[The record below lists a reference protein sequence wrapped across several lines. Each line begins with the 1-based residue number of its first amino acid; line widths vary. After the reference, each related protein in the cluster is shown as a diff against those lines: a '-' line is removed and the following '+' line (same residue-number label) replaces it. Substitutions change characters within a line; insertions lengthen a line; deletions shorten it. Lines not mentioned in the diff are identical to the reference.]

1 MLLPPKK
8 YRPALVLLLL
18 LGTFFG
24 CWLIYTA
31 TPRPDLAALAG
42 KTPEE
47 YTMGELEYLLVKC
60 LNEGEQIP
68 YRIGTFRF
76 QRLEQDFTQD
86 MTTWEKP
93 PLSRILASP
102 LHEEFS
108 TYLYRYAAA
117 RTNTI
122 GRATTTA
129 YWRVL
134 RPYTLAELRQ
144 MSSAEFCALLD
155 S

>member
-1 MLLPPKK
+1 
-8 YRPALVLLLL
+8 VLLLL

-31 TPRPDLAALAG
+31 TPRPDFETLVE
-42 KTPEE
+42 KPPEE
-47 YTMGELEYLLVKC
+47 YTMAELEYLLLEC
-60 LNEGEQIP
+60 LNEGELLP

-76 QRLEQDFTQD
+76 QRLERDFTQD

-102 LHEEFS
+102 LREEFS
-108 TYLYRYAAA
+108 TYLHRYAAA
-117 RTNTI
+117 RTNTV
-122 GRATTTA
+122 GGAAPTA

-134 RPYTLAELRQ
+134 RPYTLAALRQ
-144 MSSAEFCALLD
+144 MSTDEFRALFD